1 MRSQKEDSEGW
12 RRALS
17 SKRCSQTI
25 VLVNLCL
32 NPFGFPLQI
41 TNAKF
46 RNWILQFCYVKRRVL
61 GGRRTRLTKKRSQ
74 KSVFANL
81 FFNQWKSL
89 WKQQHKSKKNQIF
102 TCAAKTRTPRG
113 GGGHFRA
120 RNAPKNSFGQFVFE
134 PLELPLQITN
144 ATWKI
149 RISIFCFFC
158 KTTIARQDDEDTFEQ
173 AELFFLRFASIIV
186 CNDFQR

>member
-1 MRSQKEDSEGW
+1 MRSQNEDSEGW

-17 SKRCSQTI
+17 SKRCSQTT

-32 NPFGFPLQI
+32 NPFEFPLQI

-89 WKQQHKSKKNQIF
+89 WKQQHKSKKNKFSHAQPKRGLLGVEEGTF
-102 TCAAKTRTPRG
+102 EQEMAQKTVLVNLCSNPS
-113 GGGHFRA
+113 
-120 RNAPKNSFGQFVFE
+120 NSPCKSLTQNEKSEFSFFV
-134 PLELPLQITN
+134 
-144 ATWKI
+144 
-149 RISIFCFFC
+149 FC
-158 KTTIARQDDEDTFEQ
+158 KTNIAREDEEDTFEQ
-173 AELFFLRFASIIV
+173 AELFFLLFASIIC